1 MGCRDIAFTIL
12 LTFVA
17 LVIGLQICK
26 FCITISK
33 RFSFYYIE
41 NEMCF
46 LCSFRMFLQESFRYH
61 NEQKR
66 SFIAIVSMATS
77 VLWGEMRHIIA

>member
-26 FCITISK
+26 FYITISK
-33 RFSFYYIE
+33 KFSFD
-41 NEMCF
+41 
-46 LCSFRMFLQESFRYH
+46 
-61 NEQKR
+61 
-66 SFIAIVSMATS
+66 
-77 VLWGEMRHIIA
+77 

>member
-12 LTFVA
+12 LTFAA

-33 RFSFYYIE
+33 RFSFY
-41 NEMCF
+41 
-46 LCSFRMFLQESFRYH
+46 
-61 NEQKR
+61 
-66 SFIAIVSMATS
+66 
-77 VLWGEMRHIIA
+77 

>member
-1 MGCRDIAFTIL
+1 MGCRDITSAIL
-12 LTFVA
+12 LTFVE
-17 LVIGLQICK
+17 LEFSLQICK

-46 LCSFRMFLQESFRYH
+46 LCSFRMVLQESFRYH
-61 NEQKR
+61 DEQKR
-66 SFIAIVSMATS
+66 SFVAIASMVIS
-77 VLWGEMRHIIA
+77 VWLGEMRHIIA